1 MIWSQRIKQLY
12 EDFREPN
19 DIDYIWYGKSSKW
32 IEYHQMIPIYKQEL
46 SGDDLYT
53 LKVSHTIRKKNFIKH
68 MKDCIFLK
76 NKWCKLTSDL
86 NYLLAYRDG
95 YHWPRIKFN
104 FNQDNESFFKDNIT
118 RKYDHDWL
126 HKQCSFW
133 LEPAYERI
141 KDDLSLADVNLD
153 LFDMQYPIHK
163 DWISMEEVLVIALER
178 YNNKKPQTAIH
189 LAAEKCI
196 TELYPDI
203 IATYCVDNYERLFIG
218 WEIVDKFISI
228 KEKLFNE
235 TNITKNT

>member
-68 MKDCIFLK
+68 IKDCIFLK

-86 NYLLAYRDG
+86 NYLLAYRDW

-104 FNQDNESFFKDNIT
+104 FNQDNESFFKDNVT

-126 HKQCSFW
+126 HEATCFW
-133 LEPAYERI
+133 EKPAYEAI
-141 KDDLSLADVNLD
+141 KDDLLLADVNLQK
-153 LFDMQYPIHK
+153 FAESNNK
-163 DWISMEEVLVIALER
+163 DIIAMEEVLVIALER
-178 YNNKKPQTAIH
+178 YNNKNAQTAIH

-196 TELYPDI
+196 TGLYPDQ
-203 IATYCVDNYERLFIG
+203 IAIYCVDNYQRLFI
-218 WEIVDKFISI
+218 WSILIEKFNHYRSKYYETIIDKQ
-228 KEKLFNE
+228 
-235 TNITKNT
+235 